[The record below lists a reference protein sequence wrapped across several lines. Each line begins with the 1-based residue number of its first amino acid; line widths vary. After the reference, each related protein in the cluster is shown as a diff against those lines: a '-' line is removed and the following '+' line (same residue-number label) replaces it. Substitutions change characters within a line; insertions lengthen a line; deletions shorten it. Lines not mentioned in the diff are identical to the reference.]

1 MIKFILV
8 VLIMMPS
15 GEVQTHALT
24 EARFTSKANCYKVG
38 RAIEHVRPEVL
49 SFKCVMQTET

>member
-1 MIKFILV
+1 MIKFIMV

-15 GEVQTHALT
+15 GDVQTHALS
-24 EARFTSKANCYKVG
+24 EAQFSSKADCEKVG

-49 SFKCVMQTET
+49 SFKCVIQTET

>member
-1 MIKFILV
+1 MIKFIMV

-15 GEVQTHALT
+15 GEVETRALT
-24 EARFTSKANCYKVG
+24 EAHFSSKANCYKVG

-49 SFKCVMQTET
+49 SFKCVMQTKT